1 MGEVLDY
8 DPAADKWTRAGQL
21 SAPRSDHGMSLASS
35 LRRLLT
41 TVSDDVA
48 QDCCVGIFNSAISKS
63 SINTIHISF
72 TTIVY
77 CECKVYVAL
86 VIFEVLP
93 YIFFYLSD

>member
-8 DPAADKWTRAGQL
+8 DPAADKWTRASQL

-48 QDCCVGIFNSAISKS
+48 QDV
-63 SINTIHISF
+63 
-72 TTIVY
+72 V
-77 CECKVYVAL
+77 
-86 VIFEVLP
+86 
-93 YIFFYLSD
+93 